1 MYRISHKAIDQFA
14 KLIYTQTGITQ
25 LKMQTQKKPILV
37 SGRTDLYVSCLTRLV
52 FVSFLNYNICGNDIV
67 FEEEI

>member
-14 KLIYTQTGITQ
+14 KLIYTQTGITH
-25 LKMQTQKKPILV
+25 LKMQTQKKPI
-37 SGRTDLYVSCLTRLV
+37 YVSCLTRLV
-52 FVSFLNYNICGNDIV
+52 FVSFLNYDICGNDIV